1 MFIDYGIESLDASR
15 SRVWYT
21 VRLCHEIVKS
31 GNGAILSA
39 VCGLRGA
46 EVPNIYVEAREID
59 SRFEIHNN
67 IMYGVA

>member
-39 VCGLRGA
+39 VC
-46 EVPNIYVEAREID
+46 EVQKYLTYICRSERD
-59 SRFEIHNN
+59 RFEIRDS
-67 IMYGVA
+67 